1 MYTETAIKTGM
12 IIILGEISS
21 NSILDYQRIV
31 RETVKEIGYDD
42 SSKGFDHKTCNV
54 LTAIE
59 KQSVEIAQSVHVGK
73 DDEDLGAGDQV
84 REVGDNQNL
93 KSSLILNPSWSFK
106 LWLVDPCSHR
116 GHLNH
121 YCGVTFYVQQQL
133 DLFIWWM
140 FIDCSVVITL

>member
-1 MYTETAIKTGM
+1 MSCFVDVVLTITYGCTHTHAHTYTETATKTDI

-42 SSKGFDHKTCNV
+42 SSKGFDYKTCNV
-54 LTAIE
+54 RTFIE
-59 KQSVEIAQSVHVGK
+59 KQSVEIAQSVHIGK

-84 REVGDNQNL
+84 RDNQNL

-106 LWLVDPCSHR
+106 LWLVDPCRH
-116 GHLNH
+116 
-121 YCGVTFYVQQQL
+121 
-133 DLFIWWM
+133 
-140 FIDCSVVITL
+140 

>member
-1 MYTETAIKTGM
+1 MCIDAHNKHTHTHTHTRTETATKTGM

-42 SSKGFDHKTCNV
+42 SSKGFDYKTCNV

-84 REVGDNQNL
+84 RE
-93 KSSLILNPSWSFK
+93 
-106 LWLVDPCSHR
+106 
-116 GHLNH
+116 
-121 YCGVTFYVQQQL
+121 
-133 DLFIWWM
+133 IWG
-140 FIDCSVVITL
+140 